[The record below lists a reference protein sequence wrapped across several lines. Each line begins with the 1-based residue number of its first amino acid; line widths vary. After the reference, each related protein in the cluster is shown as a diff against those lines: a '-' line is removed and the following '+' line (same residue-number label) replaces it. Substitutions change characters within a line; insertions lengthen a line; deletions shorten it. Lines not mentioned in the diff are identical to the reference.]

1 MADERLG
8 ASFTIDVSQLS
19 AGLKQANSLIRESES
34 QFKAAAAGMDNWT
47 KSEDG
52 LNAKIKSLSDI
63 VGVQKE
69 KVKALKSEYNRLIS
83 EGMDPTSQKAVALRT
98 KINNEEAALKSN
110 EKELQRQKEALK
122 NVGDESEKTGD
133 KIEKS
138 GGKFAGWGNAA
149 KAAGAI
155 AAAALAAAGAAV
167 VGLGKKAL
175 DSYASYE
182 QLVGGVDTLFKDS
195 SGKLQEY
202 AANAYQTVGL
212 SANDYMETATSF
224 AASLIQSLGGDTA
237 KAADYANTAITDMS
251 DNANKMGTDIQ
262 MLQNA
267 YGGFAKQNYTMLD

>member
-34 QFKAAAAGMDNWT
+34 QFKAAAAGMENWT

-167 VGLGKKAL
+167 IGLGKKAL

-202 AANAYQTVGL
+202 AANAYNTAGL
-212 SANDYMETATSF
+212 SANAYMETATSF

-251 DNANKMGTDIQ
+251 DNANKMGTDIT